1 MKDEYPGIKERAKKE
16 NATIFRG
23 DETSIKNTTQHGRCH
38 APQGQTPVQ
47 RFPSKRVSLN
57 MISAIANQG
66 EVQLHAV

>member
-16 NATIFRG
+16 NATIFWG

-47 RFPSKRVSLN
+47 RVSLN

-66 EVQLHAV
+66 EVQLHAL